1 MKMSEKKKKKKGKNM
16 VLSMCKQ
23 LEKNNNIKLPQDQ
36 AGGNILIETAN

>member
-1 MKMSEKKKKKKGKNM
+1 MKMSEKKKKTCKNM

-36 AGGNILIETAN
+36 AGGNILIETAD